1 MNDVSSKVMDFWQ
14 RLIAGTSLAPAS
26 SKVTLNNPEK
36 RVARFKREYNRL
48 LQLWRAATNLAR
60 DYEAAEQIRIC
71 LSEITRVLSD
81 ESRRPLPHPCIAFAA
96 EKQIYISIGKIA
108 TTSYNEGVIR
118 EAVSLFAALLDSEEE
133 NFVENDVFAKS
144 LMNLLIKITGSNNIH
159 LGSELAVEVVELS
172 FNITTKIRLDP
183 EILPVWFTSQR
194 RDEDSAKGYTADP
207 HEKFAGKTHKED
219 FQLFYLLIDYIHEE
233 GRCGD
238 FARTG
243 LLYIIEAA
251 SNDVA
256 LEQWIVE
263 SDLATLMATGLGALY
278 SQLSRKLV
286 IDHPPD
292 ALPPVLALSD
302 YRHPLTTHEIVSSVD
317 EDYQS
322 HMETFLSHLVFWQD
336 VLNHCKSMEVKQTLL
351 EHFQVI
357 FLQQLLYPS
366 LLESSDVDGGSSVA
380 VLTYLRRILESLD
393 HPDMIHLIL
402 HYLLALP
409 ETTPA
414 PSGSKASVSA
424 ARKRKS
430 LDLATLVALQVEG
443 GAPALYNLVDL
454 ILGSLRSES
463 SQTVTVTLQ
472 LVSVILKRHHRYAVT
487 TLLRTGQVLSDGPQ
501 RSIAAHER
509 EIECLLTMAE
519 DLGGDDSFNEVYEN
533 HVKDSMNTLES
544 HNCSIALVAPKS
556 TGGTSKFP
564 GSQATIP
571 GAPKD
576 IRPHTLRPED
586 PVLMILL
593 DILSTF
599 FINSVETNLSLTAA
613 IIDLATC
620 GFMSVDGWLLPD
632 PSKYV
637 YEESEEGRTD
647 EIMDDLFLANV
658 GDPDEILE
666 KAQIRALKLTQR
678 RLKWSET
685 PKPEL
690 LTRLDMLVDQVNSYR
705 NEIPRFEDILQQRRD
720 AFQQAASMSTPVRH
734 RPRSQRDSSTHR
746 GSPPRQSALDKVAQR
761 IFSGDFTPSRSD
773 TPQARGRPSNPDR
786 EQRSTSGSH
795 GLSTPINNTLNPPSQ
810 FPMGVESP
818 IRGTSQSR
826 SHDEDTNRQSRILLP
841 IQTAAFSAIDQGIL
855 NRMVGIPKPSKKD
868 VVAPIPFPDLRKSKT
883 EERDTEV
890 SETTDGAVE
899 SKTLVEN
906 FEMESSGT
914 EGSKDSKGKTVDG
927 EEVEDK
933 KEGDGDGE
941 VKEEGGDEELKDPS
955 VEAEEV
961 DAEEKE
967 DKKVSVSHILTNVIV
982 LQEFLLELAALV
994 QVRAG
999 LFGEVKFV

>member
-1 MNDVSSKVMDFWQ
+1 MDFWQ
-14 RLIAGTSLAPAS
+14 RLIAGTALAPAG
-26 SKVTLNNPEK
+26 SKVTSNNPEK
-36 RVARFKREYNRL
+36 RLARFKREYNRL
-48 LQLWRAATNLAR
+48 LQLWRNATDLSR

-108 TTSYNEGVIR
+108 TTSYSEGIIR

-144 LMNLLIKITGSNNIH
+144 LMNLLIRITGSNNIN

-194 RDEDSAKGYTADP
+194 RDEDVAKGYTADP

-409 ETTPA
+409 DTTPA

-472 LVSVILKRHHRYAVT
+472 LLSVILKRHHRYAVT
-487 TLLRTGQVLSDGPQ
+487 TLLRTGHVLSDGPQ

-509 EIECLLTMAE
+509 EIEYLLTMAE
-519 DLGGDDSFNEVYEN
+519 ELGGEDNFDDVYEN
-533 HVKDSMNTLES
+533 HVKDSMNILES
-544 HNCSIALVAPKS
+544 HPCSIALVAPKS
-556 TGGTSKFP
+556 ASGTSKFP

-571 GAPKD
+571 GAPRD

-586 PVLMILL
+586 PVLTTLL

-599 FINSVETNLSLTAA
+599 FMNSVETNLSLTAA

-620 GFMSVDGWLLPD
+620 GYMSVDGWLLPD

-647 EIMDDLFLANV
+647 EIMDDLLLANI

-690 LTRLDMLVDQVNSYR
+690 LSRLDMLVDQVNSYR
-705 NEIPRFEDILQQRRD
+705 AEIPRFEDILQQRRD
-720 AFQQAASMSTPVRH
+720 AFQQAASMTTPVRH
-734 RPRSQRDSSTHR
+734 RPRSYRESSAHAE
-746 GSPPRQSALDKVAQR
+746 SPPRQSALDKVAQR
-761 IFSGDFTPSRSD
+761 IFSGDFNNPSRSGS
-773 TPQARGRPSNPDR
+773 PQTRGRPANPNR

-795 GLSTPINNTLNPPSQ
+795 GFSTPTNRTLNPPPQ
-810 FPMGVESP
+810 FLSGAESP
-818 IRGTSQSR
+818 SRGSSQTR
-826 SHDEDTNRQSRILLP
+826 SQEEERRERTVVPSQA
-841 IQTAAFSAIDQGIL
+841 AAFAAIDQGIL
-855 NRMVGIPKPSKKD
+855 NRMVGIPERVKRNE
-868 VVAPIPFPDLRKSKT
+868 VVAIPFPDLKVVKKRTGESGDGGK
-883 EERDTEV
+883 REV
-890 SETTDGAVE
+890 GVEAQVEVKAEAEAEASETRDGAVE

-906 FEMESSGT
+906 FEMDSGEA
-914 EGSKDSKGKTVDG
+914 EGSGGVEESGGAEGKGGKEG
-927 EEVEDK
+927 KREEETEAVMNTEEDEEDK
-933 KEGDGDGE
+933 Q
-941 VKEEGGDEELKDPS
+941 
-955 VEAEEV
+955 
-961 DAEEKE
+961 
-967 DKKVSVSHILTNVIV
+967 VSVSHILTNVIV

>member
-1 MNDVSSKVMDFWQ
+1 MDFWQ

-26 SKVTLNNPEK
+26 SKATLNNPDK
-36 RVARFKREYNRL
+36 RLAKFKREYNRL
-48 LQLWRAATNLAR
+48 LQLWRSAAHLAR
-60 DYEAAEQIRIC
+60 DYETAEQIRIC

-108 TTSYNEGVIR
+108 TTSYNEGIIR

-144 LMNLLIKITGSNNIH
+144 LMNLLVRITGANSIS
-159 LGSELAVEVVELS
+159 LGSELVVEVVELS

-194 RDEDSAKGYTADP
+194 KDEDVAKAYAADP

-336 VLNHCKSMEVKQTLL
+336 VLNHCKSVEVKQTLL

-409 ETTPA
+409 ETAPV

-487 TLLRTGQVLSDGPQ
+487 TLLRTGQALSDGPQ

-509 EIECLLTMAE
+509 EIESLLTMAE
-519 DLGGDDSFNEVYEN
+519 DLGGDDDFDEVYEN
-533 HVKDSMNTLES
+533 HIKDSMNILES
-544 HNCSIALVAPKS
+544 HSCSLALVAPKS
-556 TGGTSKFP
+556 ASGTSKFP
-564 GSQATIP
+564 SSQATIP
-571 GAPKD
+571 GAPRD
-576 IRPHTLRPED
+576 IRHHTLRPED
-586 PVLMILL
+586 PVLVTLL

-613 IIDLATC
+613 IVDLATC

-637 YEESEEGRTD
+637 YEESEEGRAE
-647 EIMDDLFLANV
+647 EIMDDLLLANI
-658 GDPDEILE
+658 GDPDEIQE
-666 KAQIRALKLTQR
+666 RSQIRALKLTQR
-678 RLKWSET
+678 RLKWSAT

-690 LTRLDMLVDQVNSYR
+690 FTRLDMLVDQVNSYR
-705 NEIPRFEDILQQRRD
+705 AEIPRFDDILQQRRD

-734 RPRSQRDSSTHR
+734 RQRSYRESSTHAE
-746 GSPPRQSALDKVAQR
+746 SPPRQSALEKVAQR
-761 IFSGDFTPSRSD
+761 IFSDSNAPSRSGS
-773 TPQARGRPSNPDR
+773 PQTRGRPSNSNR
-786 EQRSTSGSH
+786 EQGSASGSH
-795 GLSTPINNTLNPPSQ
+795 GTNRTLNPPLQ
-810 FPMGVESP
+810 FTLGPETPS
-818 IRGTSQSR
+818 RGSSHSR
-826 SHDEDTNRQSRILLP
+826 SSMLP
-841 IQTAAFSAIDQGIL
+841 DDDLSVNKTRVPPSQTAAFAAVDQGLL
-855 NRMVGIPKPSKKD
+855 NRMVGIPTSKKD
-868 VVAPIPFPDLRKSKT
+868 VVPIPFPDLKKVKA
-883 EERDTEV
+883 EERDTEA

-899 SKTLVEN
+899 SKTLAEN
-906 FEMESSGT
+906 YEMGENESVG
-914 EGSKDSKGKTVDG
+914 GKGKDGAGGDQDTGKYEEGKDVDG
-927 EEVEDK
+927 E
-933 KEGDGDGE
+933 G
-941 VKEEGGDEELKDPS
+941 
-955 VEAEEV
+955 
-961 DAEEKE
+961 KE

>member
-1 MNDVSSKVMDFWQ
+1 MNGLNGSKAMNAMNGMNDASSRVMDFWQ
-14 RLIAGTSLAPAS
+14 RLIAGTALAPAS
-26 SKVTLNNPEK
+26 SKATLNNPEK
-36 RVARFKREYNRL
+36 RLARFKREYNRL
-48 LQLWRAATNLAR
+48 LQLWRSASNLAR
-60 DYEAAEQIRIC
+60 DYETAEQIRIC

-81 ESRRPLPHPCIAFAA
+81 ESRRSLPHPCIGFAA

-108 TTSYNEGVIR
+108 TTSYNEGIIR

-133 NFVENDVFAKS
+133 NFVENDIFAKS
-144 LMNLLIKITGSNNIH
+144 LMNLLVRITGANSMS
-159 LGSELAVEVVELS
+159 LGSELVVEVVELS

-194 RDEDSAKGYTADP
+194 KDNDAAKAVDS
-207 HEKFAGKTHKED
+207 HEKFAGKTHKQD

-251 SNDVA
+251 SNDVG

-302 YRHPLTTHEIVSSVD
+302 YRHPFTTHEIVSSVD
-317 EDYQS
+317 ADYQS

-336 VLNHCKSMEVKQTLL
+336 VLNHCKSVEVKQTLL

-409 ETTPA
+409 DTTPA
-414 PSGSKASVSA
+414 PSASVSA

-430 LDLATLVALQVEG
+430 LDLATLVAMQVEG

-487 TLLRTGQVLSDGPQ
+487 TLLRTGPVLSDGPG

-509 EIECLLTMAE
+509 EMECLLTMAE
-519 DLGGDDSFNEVYEN
+519 DLGGDDDFDEVYEN
-533 HVKDSMNTLES
+533 HIKDSMNILES
-544 HNCSIALVAPKS
+544 HTCSLALFAPKQAV
-556 TGGTSKFP
+556 GTSKFP
-564 GSQATIP
+564 SSQATIP
-571 GAPKD
+571 GAPRD

-599 FINSVETNLSLTAA
+599 FINSVETNLALTAA
-613 IIDLATC
+613 IVDLATC
-620 GFMSVDGWLLPD
+620 GFMSLDGWLLPD

-637 YEESEEGRTD
+637 YEESEDGRVE
-647 EIMDDLFLANV
+647 EIMDDLLHANI
-658 GDPDEILE
+658 GDPDEIQE
-666 KAQIRALKLTQR
+666 KSQIRALKLTQR
-678 RLKWSET
+678 RLKWLAT

-690 LTRLDMLVDQVNSYR
+690 LTRLEMLVDQVNSYR
-705 NEIPRFEDILQQRRD
+705 AEIPRFDDILQQRRD
-720 AFQQAASMSTPVRH
+720 AFQQAASMSTPVRR
-734 RPRSQRDSSTHR
+734 RPRSYRDSSAHAE
-746 GSPPRQSALDKVAQR
+746 SPPRQSALEKVAQR
-761 IFSGDFTPSRSD
+761 IFSESNAPSRSGS
-773 TPQARGRPSNPDR
+773 PQTRGRPSNPIR
-786 EQRSTSGSH
+786 EQGSTSGGH
-795 GLSTPINNTLNPPSQ
+795 AFSTPSNRTLNPPPQ
-810 FPMGVESP
+810 FTLGARSP
-818 IRGTSQSR
+818 SRGSSR
-826 SHDEDTNRQSRILLP
+826 SRSSAWHDDEIHVNRTRVSSSHVP
-841 IQTAAFSAIDQGIL
+841 AFAAVDQGLL
-855 NRMVGIPKPSKKD
+855 NRMVGIPTPKKD
-868 VVAPIPFPDLRKSKT
+868 VVVPIPFPDLKKVKT
-883 EERDTEV
+883 EERDTEA
-890 SETTDGAVE
+890 SETNDGAME
-899 SKTLVEN
+899 SKTLVES
-906 FEMESSGT
+906 FEMRDNESVSG
-914 EGSKDSKGKTVDG
+914 KGKDGDVDVDVDG
-927 EEVEDK
+927 KDK
-933 KEGDGDGE
+933 GSGDAKGKDGDG
-941 VKEEGGDEELKDPS
+941 KD
-955 VEAEEV
+955 
-961 DAEEKE
+961 KE

>member
-1 MNDVSSKVMDFWQ
+1 MNDASSKVMDFWQ
-14 RLIAGTSLAPAS
+14 RLIAGTSLAPAG
-26 SKVTLNNPEK
+26 SKVTSNNPEK
-36 RVARFKREYNRL
+36 RLARFKREYNRL
-48 LQLWRAATNLAR
+48 LQLWRNATDLSR
-60 DYEAAEQIRIC
+60 DYDAADQIRIC
-71 LSEITRVLSD
+71 LSEITRVLGD

-108 TTSYNEGVIR
+108 TTSYNEGIIR

-144 LMNLLIKITGSNNIH
+144 LMNLLVRITGSNNIN

-194 RDEDSAKGYTADP
+194 RDEDAAKGYTADP

-409 ETTPA
+409 DTTPA

-472 LVSVILKRHHRYAVT
+472 LLSVILKRHHRYAVT
-487 TLLRTGQVLSDGPQ
+487 TLLRTGHVLGNGPQ

-519 DLGGDDSFNEVYEN
+519 DLGGEDNFDDVYEN
-533 HVKDSMNTLES
+533 HIKDSMNTLES
-544 HNCSIALVAPKS
+544 HSCSIALVAPKS
-556 TGGTSKFP
+556 ASGTSKFP

-571 GAPKD
+571 GAPRD

-586 PVLMILL
+586 PVLMTLL

-599 FINSVETNLSLTAA
+599 FMNSVETNLSLTAA

-620 GFMSVDGWLLPD
+620 GYMSVDGWLLPD

-647 EIMDDLFLANV
+647 EIVDDLLLANI

-705 NEIPRFEDILQQRRD
+705 AEIPRFEDILQQRRD
-720 AFQQAASMSTPVRH
+720 AFQQAASMTTPVRH
-734 RPRSQRDSSTHR
+734 RPRSYRESSAHAE
-746 GSPPRQSALDKVAQR
+746 SPPRQSALDKVAQR
-761 IFSGDFTPSRSD
+761 IFSGDFNTPPRSGS
-773 TPQARGRPSNPDR
+773 PQTRGRPANPSR
-786 EQRSTSGSH
+786 EQRSASGSH
-795 GLSTPINNTLNPPSQ
+795 GFSTPTNRTLNPPPQ
-810 FPMGVESP
+810 FLSSAESP
-818 IRGTSQSR
+818 SRGSSQSR
-826 SHDEDTNRQSRILLP
+826 SQEEERRERVVVPSQA
-841 IQTAAFSAIDQGIL
+841 AAFAAIDQGIL
-855 NRMVGIPKPSKKD
+855 NRRVGIPERVKRD
-868 VVAPIPFPDLRKSKT
+868 QVVPIPFPDLKVAKKRTGESGDRG
-883 EERDTEV
+883 EREV
-890 SETTDGAVE
+890 EVEAEVEAGASETRDGAVE

-906 FEMESSGT
+906 FEMDGSGA
-914 EGSKDSKGKTVDG
+914 EGSGGSKGK
-927 EEVEDK
+927 EEK
-933 KEGDGDGE
+933 KEG
-941 VKEEGGDEELKDPS
+941 
-955 VEAEEV
+955 EA
-961 DAEEKE
+961 DAVVNAEEEKE

>member
-1 MNDVSSKVMDFWQ
+1 MDFWQ
-14 RLIAGTSLAPAS
+14 RLIAGTSLAPAG
-26 SKVTLNNPEK
+26 SKATLNNPEK
-36 RVARFKREYNRL
+36 RLTRFRREYDRL
-48 LQLWRAATNLAR
+48 LQLWRSASNLTL
-60 DYEAAEQIRIC
+60 DYESGEQIRTC
-71 LSEITRVLSD
+71 LTEITRVLSD

-96 EKQIYISIGKIA
+96 EKQIYTSISKVA
-108 TTSYNEGVIR
+108 TTSYNDGIIK

-133 NFVENDVFAKS
+133 NFVENDAFAKS
-144 LMNLLIKITGSNNIH
+144 LMNLLVRITMASRMS
-159 LGSELAVEVVELS
+159 LGSELVVEVVELA

-183 EILPVWFTSQR
+183 EILPVWFTSQQ
-194 RDEDSAKGYTADP
+194 RDEDIVKGYAADP
-207 HEKFAGKTHKED
+207 REKFAGKTHKED
-219 FQLFYLLIDYIHEE
+219 FPLFYLLIDYIHEE

-302 YRHPLTTHEIVSSVD
+302 YCHPLTTDEIVSSVD
-317 EDYQS
+317 EEYQS

-336 VLNHCKSMEVKQTLL
+336 VLNHCKSVEVKQTLL

-409 ETTPA
+409 DVAPA
-414 PSGSKASVSA
+414 PSGSRAAVSA

-430 LDLATLVALQVEG
+430 LDLATLVALQEEG

-472 LVSVILKRHHRYAVT
+472 LVSTILKRHHRYAVT

-519 DLGGDDSFNEVYEN
+519 DLGGDDNFDEVYES
-533 HVKDSMNTLES
+533 HIKDSMNILES
-544 HNCSIALVAPKS
+544 HSCSLALVAPKS

-571 GAPKD
+571 GAPRD

-586 PVLMILL
+586 PVLMTLL
-593 DILSTF
+593 NILSTF
-599 FINSVETNLSLTAA
+599 FINSVETNLSLTSA
-613 IIDLATC
+613 IVDLATC
-620 GFMSVDGWLLPD
+620 GFMNVDGWLLPE

-637 YEESEEGRTD
+637 YEESEEGRAE
-647 EIMDDLFLANV
+647 EIMDDLLLANI
-658 GDPDEILE
+658 GDPDEIIE
-666 KAQIRALKLTQR
+666 KSQIRALKLTQR
-678 RLKWSET
+678 RLNWAAT

-690 LTRLDMLVDQVNSYR
+690 LTRLNILVDQVNSYR
-705 NEIPRFEDILQQRRD
+705 AEIPRFEDILQQRRD

-734 RPRSQRDSSTHR
+734 RPRSHRESSAHPE
-746 GSPPRQSALDKVAQR
+746 SPPRQSALDKVAQR
-761 IFSGDFTPSRSD
+761 IFSSSDFNTPSRSGS
-773 TPQARGRPSNPDR
+773 PQTRGRPSNPVQ

-795 GLSTPINNTLNPPSQ
+795 GFSTPINRNLNPPPQ
-810 FPMGVESP
+810 FSLGAETSS
-818 IRGTSQSR
+818 RGSSQSR
-826 SHDEDTNRQSRILLP
+826 IHDDDLIANGKMRGTPPSQA
-841 IQTAAFSAIDQGIL
+841 AAFATIDQGIL
-855 NRMVGIPKPSKKD
+855 NRRVGLP
-868 VVAPIPFPDLRKSKT
+868 APRKGDALVSIPFPDLKKSKT
-883 EERDTEV
+883 EETERETEA
-890 SETTDGAVE
+890 SGTTDGAVE
-899 SKTLVEN
+899 SKTLLEN
-906 FEMESSGT
+906 FELGSSSSSSGT
-914 EGSKDSKGKTVDG
+914 QGSESGKVKVEDGKDGKDGKDGVVDGEGTEGGKEVDG
-927 EEVEDK
+927 EE
-933 KEGDGDGE
+933 KE
-941 VKEEGGDEELKDPS
+941 L
-955 VEAEEV
+955 
-961 DAEEKE
+961 E
-967 DKKVSVSHILTNVIV
+967 DKKVSVSHILTNVLV

-999 LFGEVKFV
+999 LFGEVKVV